1 MLGAAGVLFPELL
14 KGAGLGGPAAATPWY
29 EAGAFDY
36 SIGSAKSL
44 FGLQMLLFAWVE
56 IRRLQDFRKPGS
68 ANQDPIF
75 TNNKLPDG
83 NEPGYPGGI
92 FDPLGY
98 SKGDL
103 KSLKLKEIK
112 NGRLV
117 SFFFVWFFFSGR
129 RARLRPRD
137 PATRARSFR
146 PLRPGRSKQRLS
158 PSVRSCSHT
167 LDPPNQQQSNQIN
180 NRP

>member
-1 MLGAAGVLFPELL
+1 MHCRFAMLGAAGVLFPELL
-14 KGAGLGGPAAATPWY
+14 KGAGLGGPAAATAWY
-29 EAGAFDY
+29 EAGAYNY

-44 FGLQMLLFAWVE
+44 FGLQMLLFAFVE
-56 IRRLQDFRKPGS
+56 FRRLQDFRKPGS

-75 TNNKLPDG
+75 SNNKLPDG

-98 SKGDL
+98 SKGGDL

-117 SFFFVWFFFSGR
+117 SCCLGVFGFF
-129 RARLRPRD
+129 
-137 PATRARSFR
+137 
-146 PLRPGRSKQRLS
+146 
-158 PSVRSCSHT
+158 
-167 LDPPNQQQSNQIN
+167 LD
-180 NRP
+180 